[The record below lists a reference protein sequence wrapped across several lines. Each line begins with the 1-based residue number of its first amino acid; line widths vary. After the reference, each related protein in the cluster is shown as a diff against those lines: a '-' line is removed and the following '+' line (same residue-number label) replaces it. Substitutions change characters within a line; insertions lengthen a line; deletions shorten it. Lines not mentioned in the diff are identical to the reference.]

1 MVYTKEDLEKFR
13 ESPWGTSQRQQK
25 EGLEF
30 SEQDYDEINDYCM
43 KKNIIW
49 FASAWDLESLKFLDK
64 YNLKYNKIAS
74 AMIVDK
80 KFVEEVANRGQY
92 TFISTGMS
100 TEEDI
105 SFAVNMFK
113 GTDFELMHCVYTPE
127 KDINLKTIFS

>member
-1 MVYTKEDLEKFR
+1 MNIAKKLIDNSKEAGFDSVKFQKRTIDLVYTKEDLEKFR

-80 KFVEEVANRGQY
+80 KFVRGC
-92 TFISTGMS
+92 
-100 TEEDI
+100 
-105 SFAVNMFK
+105 K
-113 GTDFELMHCVYTPE
+113 
-127 KDINLKTIFS
+127 